1 MPDKTSPESTSP
13 PSGGPKRLI
22 TIGALCVLIA
32 AGGYVLGG
40 RMSGGAQPAGS
51 AIEAPDEDAAPP
63 IEAFVELDPLN
74 VNLADGH
81 YLRVAVAIGLTDVE
95 EGDGHGDDDAP
106 PIETAPASD
115 LVLSTF
121 LGRRM
126 ADLST
131 VAGRDVARHDLYEG
145 LVDFYGDDIVSVL
158 FTEFVMQ

>member
-1 MPDKTSPESTSP
+1 MPDKTSPEPTTP
-13 PSGGPKRLI
+13 ASGGPKRLM

-32 AGGYVLGG
+32 GGGYVLGG
-40 RMSGGAQPAGS
+40 RMSGSSQPAGT
-51 AIEAPDEDAAPP
+51 AIEAPEDVVPTV
-63 IEAFVELDPLN
+63 EAFVELEPLN

-81 YLRVAVAIGLTDVE
+81 YLRVAVAIGVADVGSDE
-95 EGDGHGDDDAP
+95 GHGDDDEP

-126 ADLST
+126 PDLAT
-131 VAGRDVARHDLYEG
+131 VAGRDGARRDLHEG
-145 LVDFYGDDIVSVL
+145 LVGFYGDDIVSVL